1 MDEVTGWGI
10 IMVDQLTICMVTN
23 TIEYENIIRLVG
35 NILIY
40 LWLTSS
46 TRHTP
51 KKITNLYLNL
61 NSITPWLF
69 NIAMV

>member
-35 NILIY
+35 NILI
-40 LWLTSS
+40 
-46 TRHTP
+46 
-51 KKITNLYLNL
+51 
-61 NSITPWLF
+61 
-69 NIAMV
+69 NIYG

>member
-51 KKITNLYLNL
+51 KKNHQPI
-61 NSITPWLF
+61 P
-69 NIAMV
+69 